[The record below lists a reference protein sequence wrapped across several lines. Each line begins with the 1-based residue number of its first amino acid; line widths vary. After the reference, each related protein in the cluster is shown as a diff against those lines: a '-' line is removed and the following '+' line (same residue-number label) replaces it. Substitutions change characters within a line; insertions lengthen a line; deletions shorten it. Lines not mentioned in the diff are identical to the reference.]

1 MTIAELLS
9 LLGLAW
15 LRLLIFPSGLF
26 ALGIVLALEWATAR
40 TSGGMPKYD
49 DIGILSASALI
60 LPWLGL
66 ALLPL
71 PLAAPLARPID
82 LIALIALLEWPR
94 LLAIAA
100 ALRSNN
106 RARTLSGVRRL
117 GGALNSYPPIILA
130 ALVMAHATGTLES
143 AGLARLPAADTAP
156 LEYAWFWAGALALT
170 LALPPLLEL
179 GPFAGG
185 ADHGMIRLAMRLR
198 ALGIILL
205 AALPWLAPLARD
217 DTPTLLRL
225 LLPAPPLL
233 LAALLWAFHRA
244 TGGHS
249 VMRWARVYL
258 GYDLALLGLLLAAG
272 LLALRER
279 LS

>member
-15 LRLLIFPSGLF
+15 SRLLIFPGGLF
-26 ALGIVLALEWATAR
+26 ALGVVLAIEWAMAR
-40 TSGGMPKYD
+40 SSDSMQKYN
-49 DIGILSASALI
+49 DIGILSASAVI

-71 PLAAPLARPID
+71 PLATPLARPID
-82 LIALIALLEWPR
+82 LVALIGLLEWPR

-100 ALRSNN
+100 AFRSDD
-106 RARTLSGVRRL
+106 RARALSGVRRL

-130 ALVMAHATGTLES
+130 ALVMTHATGTLEGV
-143 AGLARLPAADTAP
+143 GLARLPATAAP
-156 LEYAWFWAGALALT
+156 LEYAWFWVGALALT

-179 GPFAGG
+179 GPFAGD
-185 ADHGMIRLAMRLR
+185 ADHGMIRLALRLR
-198 ALGIILL
+198 ALGMILL

-225 LLPAPPLL
+225 LLPAPPLM

-244 TGGHS
+244 TRGHS
-249 VMRWARVYL
+249 VIRWARVYL